1 MRSGRNKTIEAV
13 LKPAKQKRK
22 SMTEQMLNWSAGRV
36 DHLIDL
42 ALDEDI
48 GSGDISTAYIKGI
61 VRQGRG
67 RITAK
72 QDLVIAGLD
81 VARRVFE
88 KLDTEMSF
96 HASCADGDT
105 IEKGK
110 MIAEVISSLKVLLMG
125 ERTAL
130 NFLQRM
136 SGIATH
142 VRSHV
147 KILAGT
153 RVRLVDTR
161 KTIPGWRM
169 LEKYAVRVGGAY
181 NHRMGLYDGVLLKD
195 NHIAAAGG
203 IANAVVAARES
214 VSHLC
219 RIEVEVTGLE
229 ETAQAMA
236 AGADIIMLDNMA
248 ISQVREAVAMIGNRA
263 VVEVSGGVGK
273 DSLRELADAGVDIIS
288 AGGLTHSAVAVDI
301 SMKIAPAATRKASA
315 SIPASGG

>member
-1 MRSGRNKTIEAV
+1 
-13 LKPAKQKRK
+13 
-22 SMTEQMLNWSAGRV
+22 MTEQMLNWSAGRV

-48 GSGDISTAYIKGI
+48 GSGDISTTYINGI
-61 VRQGRG
+61 TRQGQG
-67 RITAK
+67 RIAAK

-88 KLDTEMSF
+88 KLDPEMIF
-96 HASCADGDT
+96 QASCADGDT
-105 IEKGK
+105 IEKGRI
-110 MIAEVISSLKVLLMG
+110 IAEVTSSLKVLLMG

-147 KILAGT
+147 KLLAGS

-203 IANAVVAARES
+203 IAGAVAAVRAN

-219 RIEVEVTGLE
+219 RIEVEVADLE
-229 ETAQAMA
+229 ETAQAIA
-236 AGADIIMLDNMA
+236 AGADIIMLDNME
-248 ISQVREAVAMIGNRA
+248 ISEVREAVAVIGNRA

-273 DSLRELADAGVDIIS
+273 DSLRELADAGVDVIS
-288 AGGLTHSAVAVDI
+288 VGGLTHSALAVDI
-301 SMKIAPAATRKASA
+301 SMKIAPTGTHKVFA